1 MTTSIAK
8 TNNIELNRL
17 WAYLSL
23 RVFFPQRNI
32 AHSCSLPCPPS
43 NLDLRCGTFL
53 GFFFFSCL
61 SPDPS
66 CFLPCHSAFSI
77 LKAINTSFLITLPVP
92 LPFTTNPSPLPFLL
106 PLLCWFQPNH
116 PSFKLHCFSRPWPAP
131 SSSIHLWSELALAA
145 KYFKCGDTVYWLF
158 FYLFF

>member
-1 MTTSIAK
+1 MYFFRRGTSHILA
-8 TNNIELNRL
+8 LFHVLRL
-17 WAYLSL
+17 IWTYVVAHFWA
-23 RVFFPQRNI
+23 
-32 AHSCSLPCPPS
+32 
-43 NLDLRCGTFL
+43 FL
-53 GFFFFSCL
+53 FSCL

-77 LKAINTSFLITLPVP
+77 LKAINKSFLITLPVP